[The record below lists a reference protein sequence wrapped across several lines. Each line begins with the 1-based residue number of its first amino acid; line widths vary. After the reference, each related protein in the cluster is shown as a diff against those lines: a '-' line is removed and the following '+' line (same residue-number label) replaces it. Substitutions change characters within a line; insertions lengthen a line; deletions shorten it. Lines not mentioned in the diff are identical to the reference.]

1 MDGDGQGAG
10 EGTARRHLS
19 RFVEVVCEVKGS
31 LHWEYREFYIPK
43 GSSIERRL
51 VRDMAKA
58 K

>member
-19 RFVEVVCEVKGS
+19 RFVGVVWGVKSS
-31 LHWEYREFYIPK
+31 LHWEYREFFIPR